1 MLLVWLIYNLSARG
15 AASRR
20 WKFPIFWER
29 AKCTMLNRRRWINV
43 DARSNRKS
51 STCSRNSSQ
60 IARAILT
67 STRNRRDS
75 ADVLFLTQVTKY
87 VKIAG
92 IPAIF
97 APKAASLIIHDPDVT
112 PWIDVKTAKIQD
124 SRRAGIAD
132 SWMRRTNCQLLT
144 FRRTIL
150 SLIIYDPD
158 VIAMKSFGHIDYS
171 IAVRI

>member
-1 MLLVWLIYNLSARG
+1 MLLVRLIYNFSARG

-29 AKCTMLNRRRWINV
+29 AKRTTLNRRRRINV

-60 IARAILT
+60 IARAIPT
-67 STRNRRDS
+67 DVIKKSARQRGYSVFDASYEICQNCRNPGDIRAKSRIIDNPRSWRHSTNRRQD
-75 ADVLFLTQVTKY
+75 DE
-87 VKIAG
+87 
-92 IPAIF
+92 
-97 APKAASLIIHDPDVT
+97 
-112 PWIDVKTAKIQD
+112 IQG

-132 SWMRRTNCQLLT
+132 SWMRRNCRLLT

-158 VIAMKSFGHIDYS
+158 VIAMKSFGYWLFD
-171 IAVRI
+171 RC